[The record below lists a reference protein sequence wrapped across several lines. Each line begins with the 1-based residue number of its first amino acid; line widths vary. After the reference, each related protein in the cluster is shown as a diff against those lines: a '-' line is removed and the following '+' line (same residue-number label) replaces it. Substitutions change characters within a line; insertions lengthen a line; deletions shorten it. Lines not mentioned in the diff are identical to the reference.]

1 MYLTGEKKVE
11 IFEKYGNSA
20 TNTGSSEAQIALF
33 SFRINHL
40 TEHLKVNKKDF
51 GTQRALTTLVGK
63 RRSLLDYLKK
73 KDIARYRA
81 IVKDLNL
88 RR

>member
-1 MYLTGEKKVE
+1 MYLSAEKKVE
-11 IFEKYGNSA
+11 IFEKYGKSA
-20 TNTGSSEAQIALF
+20 TNTGSPEAQIALF

-40 TEHLKVNKKDF
+40 TEHLKENKMDF
-51 GTQRALTTLVGK
+51 STQRALTTLVGK